1 MADTV
6 RDTPEVRR
14 RRAKVEAILDAAATL
29 FAQSGYE
36 RTSLGDVADRVDLSP
51 KALYHYYASKRE
63 LLEAVLVR
71 EFNYF
76 DPDVLA
82 EARTRWRDLTL
93 LDALTQSSVEALRDL
108 FVHGEL
114 LRVSFTESLHG
125 SETIS
130 RRHDNF
136 QRSWISHVEAIVAEY
151 DDVPPHRQAAF
162 ADHLVSLL
170 FGTAV
175 DAILRPRPELF
186 KGRKGTEPSPAYVR
200 SMVEVLLNGVA
211 HVHPAKRGSQ
221 ARSAGRE
228 PRTPRSA
235 RKQT

>member
-6 RDTPEVRR
+6 RDAPEVRR

-29 FAQSGYE
+29 FAESGYE
-36 RTSLGDVADRVDLSP
+36 RTSLADVADKVDLSP
-51 KALYHYYASKRE
+51 KALYHYYASKRD

-82 EARTRWRDLTL
+82 EARTRLRDLSL
-93 LDALTQSSVEALRDL
+93 ADALTESSIEALRDL

-125 SETIS
+125 SEAIS

-136 QRSWISHVEAIVAEY
+136 QRSWVSHVEAIVAEH
-151 DDVPPHRQAAF
+151 DDVPAARRAAF

-175 DAILRPRPELF
+175 DAILRPRPEVF
-186 KGRKGTEPSPAYVR
+186 SGRKGTEPSRTYV
-200 SMVEVLLNGVA
+200 SSIVDGLLNGVVA
-211 HVHPAKRGSQ
+211 HK
-221 ARSAGRE
+221 GR
-228 PRTPRSA
+228 
-235 RKQT
+235 RKT

>member
-1 MADTV
+1 MADTD
-6 RDTPEVRR
+6 RDSPEVRR
-14 RRAKVEAILDAAATL
+14 RRAKIEAILDAAAAL

-36 RTSLGDVADRVDLSP
+36 RTSLGDVAAEVDLTP
-51 KALYHYYASKRE
+51 KALYYYYSSKRD

-82 EARTRWRDLTL
+82 AARAKWSDKSLV
-93 LDALTQSSVEALRDL
+93 DALTESSIEALRDL

-125 SETIS
+125 SQTIQ

-136 QRSWISHVEAIVAEY
+136 QRSWISHVEAIVAAHDE
-151 DDVPPHRQAAF
+151 VPRKRRSAF

-175 DAILRPRPELF
+175 DAILRPRPEVVD
-186 KGRKGTEPSPAYVR
+186 GRTGTEPSRTYVR
-200 SMVEVLLNGVA
+200 SIVTDLLEGVT
-211 HVHPAKRGSQ
+211 VIPPSTKR
-221 ARSAGRE
+221 RSRAD
-228 PRTPRSA
+228 TTNTKTRSV
-235 RKQT
+235 RG